1 MSLPL
6 VFAVCIGF
14 FLIQALFFVGGA
26 VESSRS
32 S

>member
-1 MSLPL
+1 MSLAL
-6 VFAVCIGF
+6 VFVVCIGF

-26 VESSRS
+26 VESGRS

>member
-1 MSLPL
+1 MSLAL

-26 VESSRS
+26 RESGRS